1 MPCVTTIQGGLAVA
15 RSLRAGIGG
24 HQQAEEPP
32 GMAPDGLNTV
42 LGPIR
47 LRSPLVAASGTVG
60 SVWEWAEVAD
70 VRVYG
75 AAVAKS
81 VAPVEWPGRPAPRL
95 APDRSRDAE
104 RHRNPES
111 RASRHWVETMA
122 PILAHLDVPV
132 WGSAVGSSP
141 EEFALV
147 AKGLVTAGIE
157 VVEVN
162 LSCPNL
168 EDGRMF
174 ALDAGRSRESRGGG
188 GRIRG
193 RLWLGPSS
201 PRTPSRSSRW
211 LEACLAGGAD
221 FLTLTNTALGF
232 GISVDDRRPL
242 LSGGVGGYSGPG
254 LKPLSMRC
262 VYEVATAIPGAPIV
276 GCGGITTGRDVV
288 EYLLAGASA
297 VGLWEPC
304 TSPSRVPAPASCAS
318 WRAR

>member
-1 MPCVTTIQGGLAVA
+1 
-15 RSLRAGIGG
+15 
-24 HQQAEEPP
+24 
-32 GMAPDGLNTV
+32 MAPDGLNTV
-42 LGPIR
+42 LGPIQ

-60 SVWEWAEVAD
+60 SVWEWADVAD

-81 VAPVEWPGRPAPRL
+81 VAPVEWLGRPAPRL
-95 APDRSRDAE
+95 APTGPGMLNGIGIQ
-104 RHRNPES
+104 NPGIE
-111 RASRHWVETMA
+111 AWVETMR
-122 PILAHLDVPV
+122 PLLAQLDVPV

-141 EEFALV
+141 EEFAIV
-147 AKGLVTAGIE
+147 AKGLFTVGIE

-174 ALDAGRSRESRGGG
+174 ALDARRSREVVEAVVESGDVIVGAK
-188 GRIRG
+188 
-193 RLWLGPSS
+193 LS
-201 PRTPSRSSRW
+201 PNAEQIVAVA
-211 LEACLAGGAD
+211 EACLAGGAS

-262 VYEVATAIPGAPIV
+262 VYEVATAIPGAPIL

-297 VGLWEPC
+297 VGLGTVHFSEP
-304 TSPSRVPAPASCAS
+304 RAGARIVRELASEMRRLGVRELNELIGAVTE
-318 WRAR
+318 W